1 MIKIRKSGERGYFN
15 HGWLKSFHTFSFAEY
30 YDANHMHFGNLRV
43 INEDFIEANQGFGKH
58 PHRDMEII
66 TYVISGALSHQD
78 SMGNAS
84 TIYAG
89 EVQIMTAGSGV
100 FHSEFNHEKNQE
112 THLLQIWIFP
122 KEKNI
127 APRYE
132 QKSFSNTTGLTLVV
146 SGQKAGESL
155 TINQDAKI
163 YLGKFSE
170 QKTLDFEIEEKRKIW
185 IQVISGKV
193 SLGDFVANEGDAL
206 AILDEK
212 RITLKI
218 AEKSEFLLFD
228 L

>member
-1 MIKIRKSGERGYFN
+1 MKKLRKSSTRGFFN
-15 HGWLKSFHTFSFAEY
+15 HGWLKSFHSFSFGDY

-43 INEDFIEANQGFGKH
+43 INEDFIQANQGFGKH

-66 TYVISGALSHQD
+66 TYVISGALSHED
-78 SMGNAS
+78 SMQNAS
-84 TIYAG
+84 TISAG
-89 EVQIMTAGSGV
+89 EVQIMSAGSGV
-100 FHSEFNHEKNQE
+100 FHSEFNHEKNTE

-132 QKSFSNTTGLTLVV
+132 QKSFADKTGLTLVV
-146 SGQKAGESL
+146 SGSKEGEAL

-170 QKTLDFEIEEKRKIW
+170 EKILDFDISEKRKIW

-193 SLGDFVANEGDAL
+193 EVDDFVLESGDAL
-206 AILDEK
+206 AISDEK

-218 AEKSEFLLFD
+218 DEKSEFLLFD